1 MGWFTKKTE
10 IVTAP
15 VLDEVEKQNEAQKQR
30 IIQEEEEAQKAF
42 ALEQKRREASWL
54 RNAEKIHVHDIFM
67 NIRED
72 LETAEAQQLTPE
84 NKKAH
89 ESAVA
94 LFDQVRNLWGMIDIQ
109 LASDENVSLMFDLIK
124 QTLPEMVQEYL
135 SRAGSNSALA
145 AFTLETKVI
154 TGYSRDINTMSYYG
168 DNAIYKYMHAFSTN
182 LGEATKTLLKIK
194 NDIFAQTVYPTM
206 KPPASISSLSM
217 LPLPLNDEEG
227 WSFIH
232 RIEALWA
239 EARTRRNSM
248 EDNYFLEQA
257 SSVYVPDAVKMYST
271 FKLASPE
278 IQKSAREILIQQLG
292 LIEDKLRLIVD
303 KTMATN
309 LDGMRAQLDFLRYK
323 TETDVVY
330 GPIQS
335 EVLALQYDENGV

>member
-1 MGWFTKKTE
+1 MGWFTKKAE
-10 IVTAP
+10 VVTAP
-15 VLDEVEKQNEAQKQR
+15 VVDEVEAQREAQKQR
-30 IIQEEEEAQKAF
+30 VIQEEADAQKAS

-72 LETAEAQQLTPE
+72 LETAAVQQLTLKNE
-84 NKKAH
+84 KAH

-135 SRAGSNSALA
+135 SRAGSNSAHV
-145 AFTLETKVI
+145 AFTTETKVV
-154 TGYSRDINTMSYYG
+154 TGYYPSLSYYS
-168 DNAIYKYMHAFSTN
+168 DNAIYKYMSAFSTN
-182 LGEATKTLLKIK
+182 MGEAMKVLLKIK
-194 NDIFAQTVYPTM
+194 NDIFAQAVYPTM
-206 KPPASISSLSM
+206 KLPASISSLSM
-217 LPLPLNDEEG
+217 LPLPLNDEEA

-248 EDNYFLEQA
+248 EDNYFLEQT

-292 LIEDKLRLIVD
+292 LIENKLRLIVD

-330 GPIQS
+330 GPVQS
-335 EVLALQYDENGV
+335 ELPALQDGENEG